1 MKYMIKKNIDKQDRK
16 MCHGE
21 NVVKE
26 VLAALAVSLA
36 LTGTAFAQAKIQVGC
51 TATSDCASAMVA
63 IDEGIFKK
71 HGLEVEMTP
80 IGINSN
86 IPAAILS
93 NSIQIGG
100 PTSTVF
106 LQAVDGGL
114 DLVAIAG
121 ASVMNPVSN
130 GNITAFVRNGI
141 TIKEPK
147 DFVGKKV
154 GAPGLNAFLH
164 VLFVKWLVE
173 KGVDPKGV
181 NFVEVTFPTM
191 SDIIKSG
198 GVDAVLTAEPFVTR
212 MTNAGLGS
220 VGARYAVELA
230 RTDPIIFYAA
240 SREWADKNPAAIKK
254 FRDALAESAEIDR
267 NAPALADQRGDLW
280 IPHRAIQ
287 RERMHEN
294 DRQTRADVVEGNLRV
309 ANECDHSASGHWGS
323 IWRQE
328 SGTGTG

>member
-1 MKYMIKKNIDKQDRK
+1 
-16 MCHGE
+16 
-21 NVVKE
+21 
-26 VLAALAVSLA
+26 
-36 LTGTAFAQAKIQVGC
+36 
-51 TATSDCASAMVA
+51 MVA
-63 IDEGIFKK
+63 VDEGIFRK
-71 HGLEVEMTP
+71 HGLDAEMTP
-80 IGINSN
+80 IAINSN

-121 ASVMNPVSN
+121 ASVMNATSN
-130 GNITAFVRNGI
+130 NAITAFVRNGI

-173 KGVDPKGV
+173 KGVNPKSV

-191 SDIIKSG
+191 ADIIKSG

-212 MTNAGLGS
+212 MTNAALGS
-220 VGARYAVELA
+220 VGAHYAVELA
-230 RTDPIIFYAA
+230 RTDPIIFYVA
-240 SREWADKNPAAIKK
+240 SREWAEKNTATVKK
-254 FRDALAESAEIDR
+254 FRDAIAEAAVIVNSDR
-267 NAPALADQRGDLW
+267 EKA
-280 IPHRAIQ
+280 
-287 RERMHEN
+287 
-294 DRQTRADVVEGNLRV
+294 
-309 ANECDHSASGHWGS
+309 SASIAKFTKQPLDLVKATPPNQSEPRLKPEDLAWWIDVMAS
-323 IWRQE
+323 QRMLQ
-328 SGTGTG
+328 SKLDMSKLVLN

>member
-1 MKYMIKKNIDKQDRK
+1 M
-16 MCHGE
+16 GE
-21 NVVKE
+21 NVVKKL
-26 VLAALAVSLA
+26 LAALSVSVA
-36 LTGTAFAQAKIQVGC
+36 LTGNALGQTKIQVGC

-63 IDEGIFKK
+63 VDEGIFKK
-71 HGLEVEMTP
+71 HGLAVEMTP

-121 ASVMNPVSN
+121 ATVMSPVNQES
-130 GNITAFVRNGI
+130 IAAFVRNGI
-141 TIKEPK
+141 TIKEPR
-147 DFVGKKV
+147 DFTGKKI

-173 KGVDPKGV
+173 KGVDPKSV

-220 VGARYAVELA
+220 VGARYALELA

-240 SREWADKNPAAIKK
+240 SREWAHKNAVVIKK
-254 FRDALAESAEIDR
+254 FRDALAESAVIVNSDR
-267 NAPALADQRGDLW
+267 EKASSSISRFTKQPIELVRATPPNRSEPALNPEQLAWW
-280 IPHRAIQ
+280 IEVMSTQKMLQSRLD
-287 RERMHEN
+287 MSKL
-294 DRQTRADVVEGNLRV
+294 VLK
-309 ANECDHSASGHWGS
+309 
-323 IWRQE
+323 
-328 SGTGTG
+328 

>member
-1 MKYMIKKNIDKQDRK
+1 MTRQ
-16 MCHGE
+16 
-21 NVVKE
+21 
-26 VLAALAVSLA
+26 LAGLAITLGISLGMSCALAGSA
-36 LTGTAFAQAKIQVGC
+36 AAQTKIQIGC
-51 TATSDCASAMVA
+51 TATSDCASAMIAV
-63 IDEGIFKK
+63 DEGIFKK
-71 HGLEVEMTP
+71 HGLDVEMTP
-80 IGINSN
+80 IAINSN

-114 DLVAIAG
+114 DLVGIAG
-121 ASVMNPVSN
+121 ASVMNTTSN
-130 GNITAFVRNGI
+130 NAITAFVRNGI
-141 TIKEPK
+141 TITEPK

-173 KGVDPKGV
+173 KGVDPKSV
-181 NFVEVTFPTM
+181 KFIEVTFPTM
-191 SDIIKSG
+191 ADIIKSG

-240 SREWADKNPAAIKK
+240 SREWAEKNAATVAK
-254 FRDALAESAEIDR
+254 FRDAIAEAAVIVNSDR
-267 NAPALADQRGDLW
+267 EKA
-280 IPHRAIQ
+280 
-287 RERMHEN
+287 
-294 DRQTRADVVEGNLRV
+294 
-309 ANECDHSASGHWGS
+309 SASIAKFTKQPLDLVKATPPNQSDPGLKPENLAWWIDVMS
-323 IWRQE
+323 SQKMLQ
-328 SGTGTG
+328 STLDTNKLVLN

>member
-1 MKYMIKKNIDKQDRK
+1 MQNRETAVKMIYAT
-16 MCHGE
+16 
-21 NVVKE
+21 
-26 VLAALAVSLA
+26 LAISLA
-36 LTGTAFAQAKIQVGC
+36 LAGSAAAQTKIQIGC

-63 IDEGIFKK
+63 VDEGIFKK
-71 HGLEVEMTP
+71 YGLEAEMAP
-80 IGINSN
+80 VGINPD

-121 ASVMNPVSN
+121 ASIMNPTSN
-130 GNITAFVRNGI
+130 GAITAFVRNGI

-147 DFVGKKV
+147 DFAGKKV

-164 VLFVKWLVE
+164 VLFVKWLAE
-173 KGVDPKGV
+173 KGVDPKSV

-212 MTNAGLGS
+212 MLNAGLGS
-220 VGARYAVELA
+220 VGARYAVEPA
-230 RTDPIIFYAA
+230 RTDQIIFYAT
-240 SREWADKNPAAIKK
+240 SREWADKNAVAIKK
-254 FRDALAESAEIDR
+254 FRDAIAESAPIVNGNREKASASIAKFTKQPIDLVKMTPPNR
-267 NAPALADQRGDLW
+267 SEPALKPGQLGWW
-280 IPHRAIQ
+280 I
-287 RERMHEN
+287 
-294 DRQTRADVVEGNLRV
+294 DVMSSQKMLQSKLEPNK
-309 ANECDHSASGHWGS
+309 
-323 IWRQE
+323 
-328 SGTGTG
+328 

>member
-1 MKYMIKKNIDKQDRK
+1 MRRTQIRAMLA
-16 MCHGE
+16 GL
-21 NVVKE
+21 
-26 VLAALAVSLA
+26 VLGMSAGLPAPAL
-36 LTGTAFAQAKIQVGC
+36 AQAKIQIGC

-63 IDEGIFKK
+63 VDEGIFKK
-71 HGLEVEMTP
+71 QGLDVEMTP
-80 IGINSN
+80 IAINSN

-121 ASVMNPVSN
+121 ASVMNPTSN
-130 GNITAFVRNGI
+130 TAIAAFVRNGI

-147 DFVGKKV
+147 DFIGKKV

-173 KGVDPKGV
+173 KGVDPRSV

-191 SDIIKSG
+191 ADIIKSG

-212 MTNAGLGS
+212 MSNAGIGS
-220 VGARYAVELA
+220 VGARYGAELG

-240 SREWADKNPAAIKK
+240 SRDWAEKNAAAVKK
-254 FRDALAESAEIDR
+254 FRDAIAEAAIIVNSDR
-267 NAPALADQRGDLW
+267 EKA
-280 IPHRAIQ
+280 
-287 RERMHEN
+287 
-294 DRQTRADVVEGNLRV
+294 
-309 ANECDHSASGHWGS
+309 SASIAKFTKQPLELVKATPPNQSEPNLKPQNLSWWIEVMS
-323 IWRQE
+323 SQKMLQ
-328 SGTGTG
+328 SKLDTAKLVLN

>member
-1 MKYMIKKNIDKQDRK
+1 VKKI
-16 MCHGE
+16 
-21 NVVKE
+21 
-26 VLAALAVSLA
+26 LATLAVSFA
-36 LTGTAFAQAKIQVGC
+36 LTGSAAAQAKIQIGC
-51 TATSDCASAMVA
+51 TATTDCASAMVA
-63 IDEGIFKK
+63 ADEGIFRK
-71 HGLEVEMTP
+71 HGLEAEMTP

-93 NSIQIGG
+93 NSIQVGG

-121 ASVMNPVSN
+121 ASVMSPTSN
-130 GNITAFVRNGI
+130 NAITAFVRNGI

-147 DFVGKKV
+147 DFIGKKV

-173 KGVDPKGV
+173 KGVDPKQI

-198 GVDAVLTAEPFVTR
+198 GVDAVLTAEPFLTR
-212 MTNAGLGS
+212 MLNAGLGS
-220 VGARYAVELA
+220 IGARYAVELA

-240 SREWADKNPAAIKK
+240 SREWAEKNTATVKK
-254 FRDALAESAEIDR
+254 FREAIAEAAQIVNTDR
-267 NAPALADQRGDLW
+267 DKA
-280 IPHRAIQ
+280 
-287 RERMHEN
+287 
-294 DRQTRADVVEGNLRV
+294 
-309 ANECDHSASGHWGS
+309 SASIAKFTKQPLELVKANPPNQSEPVIKPEQLAWWIEVMS
-323 IWRQE
+323 SQKMLQ
-328 SGTGTG
+328 SKLDTTKLVLN

>member
-1 MKYMIKKNIDKQDRK
+1 MQIIFAGRANMRNF
-16 MCHGE
+16 MAG
-21 NVVKE
+21 VAT
-26 VLAALAVSLA
+26 LAAVLLAHQ
-36 LTGTAFAQAKIQVGC
+36 AQAQTKIQVGC
-51 TATSDCASAMVA
+51 TATTDCASAMLGV
-63 IDEGIFKK
+63 DEGIFKRL
-71 HGLEVEMTP
+71 GLDVEMVL

-114 DLVAIAG
+114 DLVAIAR
-121 ASVMNPVSN
+121 ATVMSPTSN
-130 GNITAFVRNGI
+130 RSITAFVRNGI

-173 KGVDPKGV
+173 KGVDPRSV

-198 GVDAVLTAEPFVTR
+198 GVDAVLTAEPLVTR

-240 SREWADKNPAAIKK
+240 SRQWAEKKAAAIKK
-254 FRDALAESAEIDR
+254 FRDAITEAAELV
-267 NAPALADQRGDLW
+267 N
-280 IPHRAIQ
+280 
-287 RERMHEN
+287 N
-294 DRQTRADVVEGNLRV
+294 DREKA
-309 ANECDHSASGHWGS
+309 SASIS
-323 IWRQE
+323 KFTKQPIDLV
-328 SGTGTG
+328 

>member
-1 MKYMIKKNIDKQDRK
+1 
-16 MCHGE
+16 
-21 NVVKE
+21 
-26 VLAALAVSLA
+26 
-36 LTGTAFAQAKIQVGC
+36 
-51 TATSDCASAMVA
+51 MVA

-106 LQAVDGGL
+106 LQAADGGL

-121 ASVMNPVSN
+121 ASVMSPVSN

-173 KGVDPKGV
+173 KGVDPKSV

-191 SDIIKSG
+191 HRTSIPSI
-198 GVDAVLTAEPFVTR
+198 LTA
-212 MTNAGLGS
+212 
-220 VGARYAVELA
+220 
-230 RTDPIIFYAA
+230 
-240 SREWADKNPAAIKK
+240 
-254 FRDALAESAEIDR
+254 AESTSPRYEAVK
-267 NAPALADQRGDLW
+267 ALRCC
-280 IPHRAIQ
+280 RA
-287 RERMHEN
+287 RR
-294 DRQTRADVVEGNLRV
+294 
-309 ANECDHSASGHWGS
+309 CDGFAQS
-323 IWRQE
+323 E
-328 SGTGTG
+328 PVPD

>member
-1 MKYMIKKNIDKQDRK
+1 MRRTQITAMSA
-16 MCHGE
+16 GL
-21 NVVKE
+21 
-26 VLAALAVSLA
+26 VLGMSAGLTAPAL
-36 LTGTAFAQAKIQVGC
+36 AQAKIQIGC

-63 IDEGIFKK
+63 VDEGIFRK
-71 HGLEVEMTP
+71 HGLNVEMTP
-80 IGINSN
+80 IAINSN

-93 NSIQIGG
+93 NSIQVGG

-121 ASVMNPVSN
+121 ASVMNPTSN
-130 GNITAFVRNGI
+130 TAIAAFVRKGI
-141 TIKEPK
+141 TIKDPK

-173 KGVDPKGV
+173 KGVDPRSV

-191 SDIIKSG
+191 ADIIKSG

-212 MTNAGLGS
+212 MSNAGLGS
-220 VGARYAVELA
+220 VGARYGAELG

-240 SREWADKNPAAIKK
+240 SRDWAEKNVATVKK
-254 FRDALAESAEIDR
+254 FREAVAEAAAIVNGDR
-267 NAPALADQRGDLW
+267 EKA
-280 IPHRAIQ
+280 
-287 RERMHEN
+287 
-294 DRQTRADVVEGNLRV
+294 
-309 ANECDHSASGHWGS
+309 SASIAKFTKQPLELVKATPPNQSEPNLKPQNLSWWIEVMS
-323 IWRQE
+323 SQKMLQ
-328 SGTGTG
+328 SKLDTAKLVLN

>member
-1 MKYMIKKNIDKQDRK
+1 MTRF
-16 MCHGE
+16 
-21 NVVKE
+21 
-26 VLAALAVSLA
+26 LAAGSLAVLLA
-36 LTGTAFAQAKIQVGC
+36 TGSVQAQTKIQIGC

-71 HGLEVEMTP
+71 HGLAAEMVL

-106 LQAVDGGL
+106 LQAADGGL
-114 DLVAIAG
+114 DLVAVAG
-121 ASVMNPVSN
+121 ATVMSPISN

-141 TIKEPK
+141 VINEPK
-147 DFVGKKV
+147 DFIGKKV
-154 GAPGLNAFLH
+154 GAPGLGAFLH

-173 KGVDPKGV
+173 KGVDPRKV

-191 SDIIKSG
+191 MDIVKSG
-198 GVDAVLTAEPFVTR
+198 SVDAVLTAEPFVTR

-230 RTDPIIFYAA
+230 RTEPIILYAT
-240 SREWADKNPAAIKK
+240 SREWAEKNSDTIKRFRAAIVEAAPIVNNDREKASVSIQK
-254 FRDALAESAEIDR
+254 FTKQPIELVKATPPNRSE
-267 NAPALADQRGDLW
+267 PALKPEQLAWWIDIMASQKMLQSKLDL
-280 IPHRAIQ
+280 
-287 RERMHEN
+287 
-294 DRQTRADVVEGNLRV
+294 DKLTLK
-309 ANECDHSASGHWGS
+309 
-323 IWRQE
+323 
-328 SGTGTG
+328 